1 MQLGLLLGVFLFS
14 LLRGCSML
22 KLYEHENDGNI
33 VVSNALRAYLQDEG
47 VYIEATERTIIQGA
61 I

>member
-1 MQLGLLLGVFLFS
+1 MWKPLEFKNLMKEYWGVALLD
-14 LLRGCSML
+14 
-22 KLYEHENDGNI
+22 YNDGNI
-33 VVSNALRAYLQDEG
+33 VVSNALRAYLEDEG

>member
-1 MQLGLLLGVFLFS
+1 
-14 LLRGCSML
+14 ML
-22 KLYEHENDGNI
+22 DSNDGNI
-33 VVSNALRAYLQDEG
+33 AVSNSLRAYLEDEG

>member
-1 MQLGLLLGVFLFS
+1 
-14 LLRGCSML
+14 ML
-22 KLYEHENDGNI
+22 KLCEYENDDNI
-33 VVSNALRAYLQDEG
+33 VVSNALRAYLEDEG